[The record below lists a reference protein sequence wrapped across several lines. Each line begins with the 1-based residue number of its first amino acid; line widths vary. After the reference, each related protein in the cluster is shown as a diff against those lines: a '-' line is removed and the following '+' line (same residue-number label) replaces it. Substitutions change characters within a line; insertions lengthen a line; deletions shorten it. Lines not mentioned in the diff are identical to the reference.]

1 MKIWKLEESHSGDP
15 LYSLSYFKNYPTVED
30 LTAVFKTYDSV
41 LPEDDAQQLLNTRYV
56 KIKSS
61 EYYLTESELIENE
74 VSDRK

>member
-1 MKIWKLEESHSGDP
+1 MKIWRLEESHCGDS
-15 LYSLSYFKNYPTVED
+15 LYTLANFKTYPTVED